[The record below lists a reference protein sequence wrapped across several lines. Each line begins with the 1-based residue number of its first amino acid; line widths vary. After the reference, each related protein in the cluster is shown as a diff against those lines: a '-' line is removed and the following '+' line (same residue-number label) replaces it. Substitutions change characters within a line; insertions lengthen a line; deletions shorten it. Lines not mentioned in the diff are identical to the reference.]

1 MWKNATIATLREWKN
16 WIKVYNRKVFR
27 VQLVKDKGF
36 VCLAGCASIR

>member
-27 VQLVKDKGF
+27 VQLVKDKGLF
-36 VCLAGCASIR
+36 AWPDVLP